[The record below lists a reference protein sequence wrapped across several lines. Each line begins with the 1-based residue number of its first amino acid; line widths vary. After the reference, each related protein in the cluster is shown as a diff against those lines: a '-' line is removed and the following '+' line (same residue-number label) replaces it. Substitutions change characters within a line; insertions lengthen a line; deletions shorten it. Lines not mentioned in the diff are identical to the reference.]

1 MKQVLIAAFS
11 IASIQLFSQVGIGTS
26 APDASAVLEV
36 QSTQKGLLIPRMT
49 STDRDAIA
57 SPATGLM
64 IFNTTTGT
72 FEFYSGSTWTAFQS
86 AYSAG
91 TGLSISA
98 GTISVDNTV
107 VTSNYSGN
115 VEIGGVLSA
124 GGSGHASAVLSASS
138 TTKGFLPPRMSAT
151 DRAGISNATAGLI
164 VYQTDELKGLYVFDG
179 TNWLHHSEWYTNSA
193 TTPSVFSLSKPANLH
208 ATDADANI
216 GIGSGSLASIT
227 TGDNNVAL
235 GVNALNDI
243 STSGNS
249 TAIGYGALS
258 LSTGTGN
265 TSIGYASGAANVTG
279 YNNTFVGNQANAS
292 SSNIYNATAIGNGAE
307 VTATNTIQLGNGSVT
322 NVNTAGGLTTG
333 GSVGI
338 GTTTPNSKAILDI
351 SSTTKGVLIPQMT
364 TSQRDA
370 ISSAPEGL
378 LIYNT
383 TSNQFEARRKGRLPE
398 KSIIDYTTTPS
409 GSTGGNGAWQEFTVT
424 ESGYLTKIGLYQKN
438 GFGSSAVST
447 QDWSMTI
454 YSGVTSTNG
463 SSLSGGTTIGYT
475 TTTIAA
481 APNAGAALYEYVF
494 DPPIHIESG
503 TKYWFKLNEL
513 QVGTY
518 TDTYLNSSDVY
529 LNNDTWVG
537 GFNRDLLFQVFV
549 KPEGSL
555 LWHGL

>member
-1 MKQVLIAAFS
+1 MKYVLIAAFS

-36 QSTQKGLLIPRMT
+36 QSTQKGLLIPRMS

-98 GTISVDNTV
+98 GTISVANTV
-107 VTSNYSGN
+107 VTSNYLGN
-115 VEIGGVLSA
+115 VEIGGVLST

-138 TTKGFLPPRMSAT
+138 TTMGFLPPRMSAT
-151 DRAGISNATAGLI
+151 DRAGINATAGLI

-179 TNWLHHSEWYTNSA
+179 TNWLHHSEWYTNAA
-193 TTPSVFSLSKPANLH
+193 TTTSVFNLSKPANLH
-208 ATDADANI
+208 ATDANANI

-258 LSTGTGN
+258 SSTGTGN

-292 SSNIYNATAIGNGAE
+292 SSSIYNATAIGNGAE

-338 GTTTPNSKAILDI
+338 GTITPNSKAILDI
-351 SSTTKGVLIPQMT
+351 SSTTKGVLVPQMT

-398 KSIIDYTTTPS
+398 RTIIDYMPASPS
-409 GSTGGNGAWQEFTVT
+409 GSTGGNGAWQAFTAT
-424 ESGYLTKIGLYQKN
+424 ESGYLTKITLYQKN
-438 GFGSSAVST
+438 GMQNPTTTF
-447 QDWSMTI
+447 DWSMTL

-463 SSLSGGTTIGYT
+463 SSLSGGTIIGYT
-475 TTTIAA
+475 TMTLPANGT
-481 APNAGAALYEYVF
+481 AALRDYVF
-494 DPPIHIESG
+494 DPPIHVETG
-503 TKYWFKLNEL
+503 TKYWFKISEL
-513 QVGTY
+513 TSGGYYTNTY
-518 TDTYLNSSDVY
+518 INSSDVY

-537 GFNRDLLFQVFV
+537 GFNQDLTFQVFI